1 MGFSVDVGNWCRNV
15 APDWIHLV
23 TKRIVF
29 ECAER
34 ALFRSPVGDASYW
47 KNPESAPPGYTGGRF
62 KGNWQYQYGR
72 TASGVLETIDK
83 SGDATLGKIRTSFV
97 AQFGVHT
104 ISNNLPYAQRIEDG
118 WSRRL
123 APRGIVRLIELE
135 MPSIAREAM
144 R

>member
-1 MGFSVDVGNWCRNV
+1 MGFSVDVGNWCKKT

-34 ALFRSPVGDASYW
+34 AVMRSPVGDESYW
-47 KNPESAPPGYTGGRF
+47 KTSPPAGYTGGRF
-62 KGNWQYQYGR
+62 RGNWQYQFGR
-72 TASGVLETIDK
+72 PASGELSIIDK
-83 SGDATLGKIRTSFV
+83 SGGSTIGKIQSSYS
-97 AQFGVHT
+97 ANFGLHT
-104 ISNNLPYAQRIEDG
+104 ITNNLPYSERIENG
-118 WSRRL
+118 WSRQ
-123 APRGIVRLIELE
+123 APRGIVRLIEIE